1 MKVRSKSATRAAL
14 FVLVAT
20 SVNGCANDETMI
32 AQTARTSL
40 VGMSELNLETCLGIP
55 DHSVTEGKTT
65 LFTYTSTAARTLNLS
80 VPVVN
85 GIGVSFSGNCRATF
99 RLDNGHVTSVSYG
112 GDTYGFEGPD
122 SACAAIVRGC
132 VRHAT

>member
-1 MKVRSKSATRAAL
+1 MKARSKTAKRAAL

-20 SVNGCANDETMI
+20 SLNGCANDETMI

-55 DHSVTEGKTT
+55 DHTVTVGKTT

-85 GIGVSFSGNCRATF
+85 GVGVSFGGNCRATF
-99 RLDNGHVTSVSYG
+99 RLDKGHVTSVTYG
-112 GDTYGFEGPD
+112 GDSYGFEGPD
-122 SACAAIVRGC
+122 SACASIVRGC
-132 VRHAT
+132 VRPAT